1 MKFSKIPGKNRREN
15 LLCNDFLFKKIEKK
29 GFTQYYK
36 CIDNNCGSRLSFDL
50 QKNIII
56 NLPSSHNHLPPQ
68 DELADRNFREK
79 LKKKLETDPTTNLK
93 NLHQNE
99 LQNFFNELLNEDEKE
114 NFLPPS
120 YEKVRQVMT
129 RKRLKVLPKSPKFFA
144 DINIDPPWFMTLN
157 KKRFLLYQESK
168 ILIVAT
174 DFGLKFLA
182 LSKNCLADGT
192 FKTAPPPFY

>member
-1 MKFSKIPGKNRREN
+1 M
-15 LLCNDFLFKKIEKK
+15 
-29 GFTQYYK
+29 
-36 CIDNNCGSRLSFDL
+36 FDL

-68 DELADRNFREK
+68 DESADRKFCKK
-79 LKKKLETDPTTNLK
+79 LKKKLETDPTTNLE
-93 NLHQNE
+93 NLYQNE
-99 LQNFFNELLNEDEKE
+99 LQDFFNKMLNENEKE
-114 NFLPPS
+114 NFLHPS

-144 DINIDPPWFMTLN
+144 VINIDPPWSVKLN

-168 ILIVAT
+168 ILIFVT

-192 FKTAPPPFY
+192 FKTAPPPFYQIYTIFG